1 MKIITCFK
9 LVPEEQD
16 ITVTPEHSLNF
27 DRAEAKISQF
37 DLNAIEAAA
46 QLAGDGD
53 EIAALTVGGS
63 LLQNSKVRK
72 DVLSRGPDALFMVQ
86 DAQLE
91 HALPKETALALASA
105 AEKIGF
111 DLLLFGEG
119 SGDIYAQQVG
129 LLTGE
134 LLKLPVINAVSHIQ
148 RDGDKIIVERT
159 LEEDVEIIELTLP
172 AVLCVMWGG
181 NYFCTDRRCYKLI
194 VKSTT
199 TRPMGDLGILH
210 CAEKNDLKMI
220 FLP

>member
-72 DVLSRGPDALFMVQ
+72 DVLSRGPDALLWFRMRNWST
-86 DAQLE
+86 LC
-91 HALPKETALALASA
+91 PK
-105 AEKIGF
+105 K
-111 DLLLFGEG
+111 
-119 SGDIYAQQVG
+119 
-129 LLTGE
+129 
-134 LLKLPVINAVSHIQ
+134 P
-148 RDGDKIIVERT
+148 RWR
-159 LEEDVEIIELTLP
+159 
-172 AVLCVMWGG
+172 
-181 NYFCTDRRCYKLI
+181 
-194 VKSTT
+194 
-199 TRPMGDLGILH
+199 
-210 CAEKNDLKMI
+210 
-220 FLP
+220 

>member
-72 DVLSRGPDALFMVQ
+72 DVLSRGPDALY
-86 DAQLE
+86 
-91 HALPKETALALASA
+91 
-105 AEKIGF
+105 
-111 DLLLFGEG
+111 G
-119 SGDIYAQQVG
+119 SGCATGARPAQRNRAG
-129 LLTGE
+129 ASIRGGE
-134 LLKLPVINAVSHIQ
+134 NWL
-148 RDGDKIIVERT
+148 
-159 LEEDVEIIELTLP
+159 
-172 AVLCVMWGG
+172 
-181 NYFCTDRRCYKLI
+181 
-194 VKSTT
+194 
-199 TRPMGDLGILH
+199 
-210 CAEKNDLKMI
+210 
-220 FLP
+220 